1 MAAQFCVC
9 LLLVGAGICAG
20 ELALSAACR
29 TWSDDVCGAPMV
41 ITNATL
47 GTWCERCV
55 CEATCNEHKE
65 WCGKARLC
73 EDLRLRCHQFS
84 AFNCPQ
90 YVWTN
95 KRDPDPAKI
104 RQADG
109 WRLKKVGPR
118 LSLDMF
124 LPCQLC
130 TRTASNIPSTLRGV
144 YEQPNNAAMV
154 ERNFFGTSNPWA
166 RDQLRICKVFC
177 PTWEAGR
184 RQRY

>member
-1 MAAQFCVC
+1 
-9 LLLVGAGICAG
+9 
-20 ELALSAACR
+20 
-29 TWSDDVCGAPMV
+29 MV

-55 CEATCNEHKE
+55 CEATCNEHKGKFRLLLFINRERIHSALMNANDYFRSE

-118 LSLDMF
+118 LNRDMF

-130 TRTASNIPSTLRGV
+130 TRTAGNIPSTLRGV
-144 YEQPNNAAMV
+144 YE
-154 ERNFFGTSNPWA
+154 
-166 RDQLRICKVFC
+166 
-177 PTWEAGR
+177 
-184 RQRY
+184 